1 MLVII
6 LAAWLIT
13 SCKSNS
19 GNISESSDLSDSSVS
34 ISAQQDEFAASFD
47 SLQKGIPVFY
57 NMYLSVD
64 MTKLFKVEGAVFT
77 EEWLN
82 PVDKVQN
89 YVHSSKKAL
98 NLGIYAVDLSYLR
111 AFEQLEKSRSWFNA
125 MRKLSNE
132 LGIPD
137 DYVVKTADRFDKN
150 INNKDSLAKIATEI
164 YRTTAKYLKEN
175 ERESASSLIIL
186 GGWVEAL
193 YLASNVA
200 IENSSDMELMEKIA
214 DQKGSLDDLIANLET
229 YKNDPSVAKLL
240 PKLQDLKV
248 SFDQLKLNPKDSK
261 TSLVQFKKLAARI
274 TTLRTDLAS

>member
-1 MLVII
+1 MLVMI
-6 LAAWLIT
+6 LAAWLT

-19 GNISESSDLSDSSVS
+19 GNISESTDLSDSSVRVTS
-34 ISAQQDEFAASFD
+34 QQDEFAASYD

-164 YRTTAKYLKEN
+164 YRTTAKYLKDN

-229 YKNDPSVAKLL
+229 YKTDPSVAKLL

-248 SFDQLKLNPKDSK
+248 SFEQLKLNPKDSK
-261 TSLVQFKKLAARI
+261 ASLSQFKKLSARI
-274 TTLRTDLAS
+274 TALRTDLTS